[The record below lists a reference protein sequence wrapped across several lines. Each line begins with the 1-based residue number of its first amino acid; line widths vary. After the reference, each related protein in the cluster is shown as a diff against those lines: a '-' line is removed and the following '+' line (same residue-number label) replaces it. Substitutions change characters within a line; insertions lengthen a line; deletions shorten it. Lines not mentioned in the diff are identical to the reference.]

1 MIGSLAPDSCRGGA
15 MAPTAESPLAPEKL
29 RAFLRHGVRFLDR
42 TWRKRVMLA
51 YVREFGLRGH
61 IG

>member
-1 MIGSLAPDSCRGGA
+1 MTGEAKDSQAVLGVALGI
-15 MAPTAESPLAPEKL
+15 TAGPPEKL
-29 RAFLRHGVRFLDR
+29 RAFLRHGVRFLGR

-51 YVREFGLRGH
+51 YVREFGPRGH